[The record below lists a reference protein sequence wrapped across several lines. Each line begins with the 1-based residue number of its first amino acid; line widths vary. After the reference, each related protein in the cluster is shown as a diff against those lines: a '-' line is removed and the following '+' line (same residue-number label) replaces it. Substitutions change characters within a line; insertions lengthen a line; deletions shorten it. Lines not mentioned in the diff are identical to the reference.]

1 MKGKIKNEHC
11 SYFLQLIGKPLPQ
24 SDLQSAPA
32 ARRAPSQRR
41 SRERVESLLTVASA
55 LIAEMGSDALR
66 MSDVAQRAAVS
77 IGSLYQYFPDKG
89 ALIRALAERHN
100 AVGRACVAAELD
112 AVQDE
117 AGLAAAMERI
127 LDAYY
132 AMFLAEPV
140 MRDIWCGTQADKELQ
155 AMDAEEGRWH
165 GARLAE
171 TVLRLRPQR
180 DAVQLGHATF
190 LMMALVCATVRLAI
204 AVERQE
210 GDALIAAFK
219 PMMLRE
225 VAAL

>member
-1 MKGKIKNEHC
+1 MSITHIFFASSEK
-11 SYFLQLIGKPLPQ
+11 SLPQ
-24 SDLQSAPA
+24 SDLQISPA

-41 SRERVESLLTVASA
+41 SRERVETLLTVASA

-66 MSDVAQRAAVS
+66 MSDVAQRAGVS

-100 AVGRACVAAELD
+100 AVGRTCVAAALD

-117 AGLAAAMERI
+117 AALSEAMLQI

-132 AMFLAEPV
+132 AMYLAEPV

-165 GARLAE
+165 GARLAQ
-171 TVLRLRPQR
+171 TLLRLRPRR
-180 DAVQLGHATF
+180 DPVQLGTATF
-190 LMMALVCATVRLAI
+190 LMMALICGTVRLAI
-204 AVERQE
+204 AVERGE